1 MIAALLACLCCAI
14 VRALAEIRGR
24 RFTVRRCASSW
35 AVLESAADYMAANLS
50 SSQCR
55 RITVRGMRIAQ
66 AVTLVCAGILNL
78 W

>member
-1 MIAALLACLCCAI
+1 MIAALASLRCAI

-35 AVLESAADYMAANLS
+35 AVLDRRQIYMAANLS
-50 SSQCR
+50 SSECR
-55 RITVRGMRIAQ
+55 RITVRGVRVAQ
-66 AVTLVCAGILNL
+66 AVTVGVAGILNL